1 MKFSANAF
9 NALCSATLTLF
20 LNAALVESAMAHEA
34 GAMDHSMHD
43 HEAMMKAALKRSVV
57 ELNIPASKLL
67 RQDGSAAVAQKELA
81 SGKPTIVAFI
91 YTSCTTICPMTSR
104 IMSDVQDLLGASL
117 ENTRMASVSIDPEY
131 DTPARLQAYAKN
143 LGAAP
148 QWTHYTG
155 SMANSVVVQ
164 KAFGAYQG
172 DKMNHLPLMFI
183 NGGGKKTWVRLEG
196 FPTAAQ
202 VVAELRA
209 QAGE

>member
-1 MKFSANAF
+1 M
-9 NALCSATLTLF
+9 ALALL
-20 LNAALVESAMAHEA
+20 LPMAALAPAMAHEA
-34 GAMDHSMHD
+34 GTVDHSMHN
-43 HEAMMKAALKRSVV
+43 HEAMLKASLKRSLV
-57 ELNIPASKLL
+57 ELSIPASKLL
-67 RQDGSAAVAQKELA
+67 RQDGSTAIAQKELV

-104 IMSDVQDLLGASL
+104 IMSDVQDLLGAQM

-131 DTPARLQAYAKN
+131 DTPARLQAYAKS

-183 NGGGKKTWVRLEG
+183 NGGGKSTWVRLEG

-202 VVAELRA
+202 VVAELRT
-209 QAGE
+209 QTGE